1 MWQELFTIC
10 ALPIM
15 NEATSLKGLFKI
27 AVSRNWEV
35 SQYPSVAGVDNRR
48 TDFLFP
54 GSCKLRKSL
63 RKDF

>member
-15 NEATSLKGLFKI
+15 NEATSLKGIFKI

-35 SQYPSVAGVDNRR
+35 SQYPSVAGVDNRK

-54 GSCKLRKSL
+54 GPCKLR
-63 RKDF
+63 